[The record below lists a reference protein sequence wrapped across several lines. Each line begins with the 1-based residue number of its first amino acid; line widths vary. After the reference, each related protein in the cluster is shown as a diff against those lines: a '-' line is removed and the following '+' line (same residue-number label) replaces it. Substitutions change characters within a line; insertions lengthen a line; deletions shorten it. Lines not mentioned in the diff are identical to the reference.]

1 MRHYFTQAHDK
12 FAIIDNKQQRLAE
25 GDSMNAELTSPEIA
39 VAGQDRV
46 NVEFDHHYR
55 QGKDRQNAT
64 VQVSFDGGKPQ
75 EIALFDKDVFSKHES
90 IGVDVP
96 AGTKKMQVS
105 FKYNHG
111 NDDWWWAV
119 DNVGV
124 VKPLGQEIGS
134 PQAVVDVLS
143 DIQGDPED
151 YKDAVR
157 QLNGMEDKAGALVLN
172 GDLVDDGSQEQ
183 WDTFLAAHE
192 EELHD
197 SGKELWTIGNHEMYG
212 KEGSKAYMDRFLKH
226 SGQDKPWKEEIV
238 DGVPMISINT
248 EFYSDLLRH
257 GKEPFQRISNE
268 QLNWLDERLAY
279 WDAKG
284 IPALVFSHP
293 LLPQTV
299 SMSHSAWYQNDFED
313 LEALSNV
320 VNKYNNIVWFSS
332 HSHSSLRQNNW
343 WGTRRYDGT
352 GEPGRTGFPVVNTGA
367 ILNEYMPDGD
377 NDEKIVKEK
386 EEASTGLRVK
396 VFADRVRVEA
406 WDFKAGELI
415 KYQDFA
421 R

>member
-55 QGKDRQNAT
+55 QGKDGQNAT

-75 EIALFDKDVFSKHES
+75 EIATFNQDVFSKHES

-96 AGTKKMQVS
+96 AGTKNMQVS

-124 VKPLGQEIGS
+124 IKPLSQEIGA

-183 WDTFLAAHE
+183 WDAFLAAHKKY
-192 EELHD
+192 LISRGRNCGPSVTMKCMAKKD
-197 SGKELWTIGNHEMYG
+197 PRRTWTA
-212 KEGSKAYMDRFLKH
+212 SL
-226 SGQDKPWKEEIV
+226 
-238 DGVPMISINT
+238 NT
-248 EFYSDLLRH
+248 LGRTSH
-257 GKEPFQRISNE
+257 GK
-268 QLNWLDERLAY
+268 
-279 WDAKG
+279 KK
-284 IPALVFSHP
+284 
-293 LLPQTV
+293 LL
-299 SMSHSAWYQNDFED
+299 MGY
-313 LEALSNV
+313 
-320 VNKYNNIVWFSS
+320 
-332 HSHSSLRQNNW
+332 R
-343 WGTRRYDGT
+343 
-352 GEPGRTGFPVVNTGA
+352 
-367 ILNEYMPDGD
+367 
-377 NDEKIVKEK
+377 
-386 EEASTGLRVK
+386 
-396 VFADRVRVEA
+396 
-406 WDFKAGELI
+406 
-415 KYQDFA
+415 
-421 R
+421 